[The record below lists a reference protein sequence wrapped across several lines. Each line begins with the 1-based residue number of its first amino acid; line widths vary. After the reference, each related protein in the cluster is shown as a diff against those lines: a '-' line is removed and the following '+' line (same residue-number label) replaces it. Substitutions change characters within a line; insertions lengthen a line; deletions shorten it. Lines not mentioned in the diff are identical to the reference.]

1 MTMTIYCAALGLALA
16 AFPGP
21 ATAAPDASPRATAEP
36 HPNVAKGILPPSPA
50 RDLYSARA
58 RRLVR
63 SYLRLRLLELRE
75 TDLDRAR
82 AVIEGKLG
90 ADALFGNAPTQAGV
104 RATGR

>member
-1 MTMTIYCAALGLALA
+1 MTIKKYCALACLALTA
-16 AFPGP
+16 LTGP
-21 ATAAPDASPRATAEP
+21 ATAAPNASPRATP
-36 HPNVAKGILPPSPA
+36 DPQPIVAKGILPLDRA

-90 ADALFGNAPTQAGV
+90 VDALFGPDPTQAGV
-104 RATGR
+104 RPTGR